1 MRGPHIVFTILTKGK
16 PMKIQSRRQAEAAIQ
31 TRKCFLII
39 EGQHD
44 TATLPITKQQ
54 ALELLNRADK
64 IGLEF
69 DSSQPRRL
77 FIETGIDTP
86 N

>member
-1 MRGPHIVFTILTKGK
+1 
-16 PMKIQSRRQAEAAIQ
+16 MKIQSRRQAEAAIQ